1 MCGPHGTDDNESKH
15 PLAPT
20 VQFIFLCKAAKCV
33 VLLLDRLSIR
43 SLISLSLSLTSQG
56 TIAIASPSLQEGTV
70 SQRSQPA
77 SQILAGMEAH
87 VIPSAML
94 SSAAAKMA

>member
-33 VLLLDRLSIR
+33 VLLLDRLSSR

>member
-1 MCGPHGTDDNESKH
+1 M
-15 PLAPT
+15 
-20 VQFIFLCKAAKCV
+20 
-33 VLLLDRLSIR
+33 LLDRLSGR

-56 TIAIASPSLQEGTV
+56 TIAIASPSLQEGIV

-87 VIPSAML
+87 AIPSAML
-94 SSAAAKMA
+94 SSATAKMA

>member
-1 MCGPHGTDDNESKH
+1 MCGPHGIDHNECKH

-20 VQFIFLCKAAKCV
+20 VQFIFLCKAAKWIL
-33 VLLLDRLSIR
+33 LLLDRLSGG

-56 TIAIASPSLQEGTV
+56 TIAIASPSLQDGIV

-94 SSAAAKMA
+94 SSAAAKMD

>member
-1 MCGPHGTDDNESKH
+1 MSLNI
-15 PLAPT
+15 PLPLHYNLFF
-20 VQFIFLCKAAKCV
+20 QCKAAKW
-33 VLLLDRLSIR
+33 VLWLLDRLSGR
-43 SLISLSLSLTSQG
+43 SLISLSLFLTSQG
-56 TIAIASPSLQEGTV
+56 TIAIASPSLQEGIV

-94 SSAAAKMA
+94 SSVTAKMA

>member
-1 MCGPHGTDDNESKH
+1 MWTTRTDQNECKH

-20 VQFIFLCKAAKCV
+20 VQFIFRCKAAKWV
-33 VLLLDRLSIR
+33 LLLLDRLSGR

-56 TIAIASPSLQEGTV
+56 TIAIASPSLQEGIV

-87 VIPSAML
+87 AIPSAML

>member
-15 PLAPT
+15 PLVPT

-33 VLLLDRLSIR
+33 VLLLDRLSSR